1 MMETAVFF
9 PAEWHPQ
16 SAVQLTWPHED
27 TDWAPMLDEVSACFA
42 AIAQAIACRENLL
55 IVCRDEA
62 RVRRALGHEID
73 YSRIRFRTL
82 PTNDTWARDHGG
94 ISVFREGVPTV
105 YDFVFNGWG
114 MKFPA
119 DRDNLITRRLFEC
132 DTFAPEVRRVSQ
144 QPLVLEGG
152 SLESDGRGTLL
163 TTAECL
169 LSANRNEYLDRAQL
183 TDRLKEIFGLQR
195 ILWLEN
201 GYLAGDD
208 TDSHVDTLV
217 RFCREDTIAYVQCT
231 DPHDEHYPALQAMEK
246 ELRAFTQADGTPYRL
261 IPLPMADKVAYA
273 GERLPATYANFLI
286 LNGAVLVPFYLTPK
300 DEVAR
305 KALQTAF
312 PDREIIGIDCR
323 PLIRQHGS
331 LHCVTMQY
339 PEGFIPFSS
348 SENAGA

>member
-62 RVRRALGHEID
+62 RVRRALGDEID
-73 YSRIRFRTL
+73 YSHIRFRTL

-132 DTFAPEVRRVSQ
+132 DTFAPQVRRVSQ

-152 SLESDGRGTLL
+152 SIESDGRGTLL

-183 TDRLKEIFGLQR
+183 TARLKEIFGLQR

-208 TDSHVDTLV
+208 TDSHVDTLA
-217 RFCREDTIAYVQCT
+217 RFCGEDTIAYVQCT
-231 DPHDEHYPALQAMEK
+231 DPDDEHYPALQAMEK

-261 IPLPMADKVAYA
+261 IPLPMADKVLYA

-286 LNGAVLVPFYLTPK
+286 LNGAVLVPFYLSPK
-300 DEVAR
+300 DEIAR
-305 KALQTAF
+305 AALQTAF
-312 PDREIIGIDCR
+312 PDREILGIDCR

-348 SENAGA
+348 SENA